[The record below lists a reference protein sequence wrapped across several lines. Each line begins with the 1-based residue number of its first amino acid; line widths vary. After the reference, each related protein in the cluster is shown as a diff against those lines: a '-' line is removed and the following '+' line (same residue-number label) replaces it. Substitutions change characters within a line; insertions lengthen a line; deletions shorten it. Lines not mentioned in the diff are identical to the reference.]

1 MQVRG
6 IEVKVVVE
14 QEDVIE
20 QTSGSESYEHGV
32 CEYIKTLTEKLNTF
46 KSESNH
52 KTLKINHKRLLAI
65 KNLSQMN
72 SFLVTGGSSIYK
84 SSGALKRKIACQPTS
99 IARRQQGQPK
109 GRATLI
115 RGRIVKRKRNL
126 AHNINLNQPIAKI
139 H

>member
-6 IEVKVVVE
+6 IVVETVVE

-20 QTSGSESYEHGV
+20 QACGSESYEHRV

-46 KSESNH
+46 KSETTH

-72 SFLVTGGSSIYK
+72 SFLGTGGSSIYK
-84 SSGALKRKIACQPTS
+84 
-99 IARRQQGQPK
+99 
-109 GRATLI
+109 
-115 RGRIVKRKRNL
+115 N
-126 AHNINLNQPIAKI
+126 
-139 H
+139 